1 MGKLISGYL
10 WAYRNVDSGIKSLQ
24 SLQKYY
30 PDADLFINVD
40 YEGDL
45 INYQQRGLEIGAK
58 TSINLFQLGYC
69 GNFGN
74 VNVGYECWDREK
86 TFEFIRGFYEA
97 CKKTDSYYIMLL
109 EEDDFILK
117 PMTILNYDF
126 SCAIHPTAPSPTGR
140 MRPNP
145 IPKEFFE
152 YSSKLGGAT
161 QCPGYASGGG
171 TIFNREQFIES
182 WENCKDQLYEDYDEL
197 VRVSK
202 IMGWVDFFLQYIM
215 MIGGYEIIQNPLLC
229 EHWEVP
235 TGWEQFDIITGLK
248 DHTLVTI

>member
-97 CKKTDSYYIMLL
+97 CKKTDSHYIMLL

-152 YSSKLGGAT
+152 YSSKLGGVT
-161 QCPGYASGGG
+161 HCPGYASGGG
-171 TIFNREQFIES
+171 TIFNREQFIKS

-197 VRVSK
+197 IRVSK